1 MKLWDIYRSPGTL
14 ALDLYMSFFYSKSMK
29 FSRSLLTIFLFYAF
43 ATQAKTLTTEVVA
56 KIGKDIVTSR
66 KVVADTIVENHWAK
80 PNGESVNSSVQSE
93 EFNNDLNRYLM
104 ERVVYLESRS
114 FSLINVTESEV
125 EKTKKSLLAKI
136 KASSSSSMWND
147 LSLTSEELSDL
158 VKQKLSSQKFI
169 DFKSKASYVPVTEAE
184 AFNYYNNNKSKYEG
198 KEYKMIKEGIKKSLA
213 KLQAEQRLEDW
224 YDILKK
230 KYDVTKTIS
239 YVAPSEL

>member
-1 MKLWDIYRSPGTL
+1 
-14 ALDLYMSFFYSKSMK
+14 MSFFYSKSMK
-29 FSRSLLTIFLFYAF
+29 PFIFILTLIFTLFLE
-43 ATQAKTLTTEVVA
+43 AKTLTSEVVA

-66 KVVADTIVENHWAK
+66 KIVADTIMENQWIK
-80 PNGESVNSSVQSE
+80 SSGGSVNTSVQSE

-114 FSLINVTESEV
+114 FSLISVTQSEI
-125 EKTKKSLLAKI
+125 EKAKKGLLARI
-136 KASSSSSMWND
+136 KTSQSSSLWNE
-147 LSLTSEELSDL
+147 LSLTKDELDDL
-158 VKQKLSSQKFI
+158 IKQKISSQKFI

-184 AFNYYNNNKSKYEG
+184 AFNYFNNNKSKYEG
-198 KEYKMIKEGIKKSLA
+198 KEYKSIKESLKKSLA

-239 YVAPSEL
+239 YVAPSEQ